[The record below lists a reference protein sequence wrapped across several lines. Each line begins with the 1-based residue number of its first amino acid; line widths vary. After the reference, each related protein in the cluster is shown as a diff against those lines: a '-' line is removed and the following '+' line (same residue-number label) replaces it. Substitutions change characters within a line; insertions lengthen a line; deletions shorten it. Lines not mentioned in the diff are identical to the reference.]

1 VADHRDD
8 LVVDE
13 SLCSLRPDSRVTRV
27 ILRVEFQLYF
37 LTIDEKSCTIDFL
50 YGKASAVF
58 QILAHV
64 CGGACQRS
72 DVPDFHDGFVL
83 RDRAGCRAKR
93 CESED
98 GKGEDVSQVHF
109 LFLLNN

>member
-8 LVVDE
+8 LVVDK
-13 SLCSLRPDSRVTRV
+13 SLRSLRPDSRVTRV

-37 LTIDEKSCTIDFL
+37 LTIDDKSCVIDII
-50 YGKASAVF
+50 YGEAGAVF

-83 RDRAGCRAKR
+83 RDRTGRRAKR

-98 GKGEDVSQVHF
+98 GKGEDILHVHL
-109 LFLLNN
+109 LFLLDN